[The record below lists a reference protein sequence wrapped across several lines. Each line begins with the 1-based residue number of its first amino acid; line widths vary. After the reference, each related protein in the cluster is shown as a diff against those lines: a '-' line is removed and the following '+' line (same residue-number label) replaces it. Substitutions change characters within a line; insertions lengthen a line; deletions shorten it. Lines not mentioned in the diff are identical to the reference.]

1 MDGKVEMF
9 LDRLEDFTPS
19 VALRV
24 LRRMIPR
31 EVKVRKKNLN
41 LLGNSDP
48 DRFIKYVV
56 SIGDRIYQVV
66 ACDEYT
72 GKVRVVAKYSQLCG
86 ISKWVKECQI
96 SINNFDANMALKVF
110 KDLKIMPYYDKLI
123 LLRNLFCI
131 QNGILDD
138 GMVKYVFNE
147 PGSFGIYQIV
157 GIKEGNSHISVVVKY
172 SQV

>member
-41 LLGNSDP
+41 LLGDSDT

-56 SIGDRIYQVV
+56 SIGDRIYQIV
-66 ACDEYT
+66 AWEEYV
-72 GKVRVVAKYSQLCG
+72 GKVRVIAKYSRLCG
-86 ISKWVKECQI
+86 IGGWSKECQI
-96 SINNFDANMALKVF
+96 SINDFDANMALQIF
-110 KDLKIMPYYDKLI
+110 KDLKIRPYYHKLI
-123 LLRNLFCI
+123 LRNLSCI

-147 PGSFGIYQIV
+147 PDSFGIYQIV

-172 SQV
+172 SQI